1 MLEDTGEL
9 NNAEDMKKATLWNR
23 CIELDYSHE
32 EINIDYNDGLEAK
45 ETTEEGTI
53 DNEKEGEYSDLVQFH
68 LWPLNM
74 SCKAFPC
81 LKVLM
86 FLYV

>member
-9 NNAEDMKKATLWNR
+9 NNAEDMKYATLWNR

-32 EINIDYNDGLEAK
+32 EINIDYNDGLGAK

-53 DNEKEGEYSDLVQFH
+53 DNEKEGEYSDFNFISEYKLQSF
-68 LWPLNM
+68 PLFE
-74 SCKAFPC
+74 SI
-81 LKVLM
+81 
-86 FLYV
+86 YVFVYV